1 MSSIKEEMLVRVR
14 LDARHG
20 LPPMTREGLA
30 VFCGE
35 NAALPDEVRQAE
47 RDGRALLASG
57 ARCMCLNCEFTGAI
71 QHERL
76 RTHYAARRHAQLQ
89 AVGIDCQAE
98 RQRLIQAEIDA
109 GAALQAVPATITRTG
124 AA

>member
-20 LPPMTREGLA
+20 LPPLTRDVLA
-30 VFCGE
+30 VFCHE
-35 NAALPDEVRQAE
+35 NALLPDEVRQAE

-57 ARCMCLNCEFTGAI
+57 ARCMCLTCEFAEAAR
-71 QHERL
+71 HERL
-76 RTHYAARRHAQLQ
+76 RTHYAARRHTQLE
-89 AVGIDCQAE
+89 AMGIDCRPE